1 MKGAKHMNKLI
12 TLLTALGII
21 IGSVQGISLIFGMS
35 AYADEDVHLSDAQK
49 LEVFNGLVPDVD
61 KYIHDTYAT
70 RKEVIDI
77 FYRLY
82 VKSDIDITDDKE
94 LTDGIFKDVTT
105 APLHVELVLV
115 NMNVPTR
122 KNYINGTGDGYFRPG
137 DNCKLS
143 EFVKMA
149 LGIGG
154 VYVKIYSQ
162 RNLNE
167 FFDIVYPND
176 YMNCAAALGLINE
189 EEDPDRFITAED
201 VRNILSKLVYER
213 ALECYYAFSGE
224 VYKFEDRIITKLY
237 GIDVVCG
244 KLNKMPGDKI
254 KVGDTEITGSVDKS
268 FYMKNCT
275 ALYKEDG
282 EEKVLYKVFADES
295 QAVD

>member
-1 MKGAKHMNKLI
+1 MNKLI

-21 IGSVQGISLIFGMS
+21 LGSVPGISLIFGMS
-35 AYADEDVHLSDAQK
+35 AYADEDVHLSDEQK

-94 LTDGIFKDVTT
+94 LTDGIFKDVT
-105 APLHVELVLV
+105 APLHVELVLI

-122 KNYINGTGDGYFRPG
+122 GNYINGTGDGYFRPG

-162 RNLNE
+162 RNLNA
-167 FFDIVYPND
+167 FSDIVYPND
-176 YMNCAAALGLINE
+176 YMNCASALGLINE
-189 EEDPDRFITAED
+189 GDDPDRFITAED

-213 ALECYYAFSGE
+213 ALECYYAFSGK

-237 GIDVVCG
+237 DIDVVYG
-244 KLNKMPGDKI
+244 KLNKLPDDKI
-254 KVGDTEITGSVDKS
+254 KVGDTEITGIVNKS
-268 FYMKNCT
+268 FYMKSCT

>member
-1 MKGAKHMNKLI
+1 MIKHLKKTISIFLCFAVI
-12 TLLTALGII
+12 FCTA
-21 IGSVQGISLIFGMS
+21 

-49 LEVFNGLVPDVD
+49 LEVFNDLVPDVD
-61 KYIHDTYAT
+61 KYIHDTYAK

-82 VKSDIDITDDKE
+82 VKADIDITDDKE

-105 APLHVELVLV
+105 APLHVELVLI

-122 KNYINGTGDGYFRPG
+122 GNYINGTGDGYFRPG

-162 RNLNE
+162 RNLNA
-167 FFDIVYPND
+167 FSDIVYPND
-176 YMNCAAALGLINE
+176 YMNCAVALGLINE
-189 EEDPDRFITAED
+189 GEDPNRFITAED

-213 ALECYYAFSGE
+213 TLECYYAFSGE

-237 GIDVVCG
+237 DIDVVYG

-254 KVGDTEITGSVDKS
+254 KVGDTEITGSVNKS

-275 ALYKEDG
+275 VLYKEDG
-282 EEKVLYKVFADES
+282 EEKVLYKVFAK
-295 QAVD
+295 